1 LTIPSWQPPLRSPLS
16 RETKRPLRVF
26 RCITDILAKYF
37 FGIKHCSHTSHQQ
50 ARGSEKRDDEERK
63 LEQLRMALVGMLPRL
78 RRFGTALT
86 GSAAD
91 GDDLVQASCERA
103 LQRVGQ
109 LRVEDRLDGWMYSIM
124 RSVWIDELRARRVRR
139 HEPIETAEAVVGD
152 HGEQTTEG
160 RLTLA
165 SVRRALAEL
174 PDEQRTVLVLVCVD
188 GLSYREAA
196 DVLGIAIGTVMS
208 RLARG
213 REALHDKLDE
223 RPAGIGTVRRL
234 GREQ

>member
-1 LTIPSWQPPLRSPLS
+1 
-16 RETKRPLRVF
+16 
-26 RCITDILAKYF
+26 
-37 FGIKHCSHTSHQQ
+37 
-50 ARGSEKRDDEERK
+50 
-63 LEQLRMALVGMLPRL
+63 MLPRL

-91 GDDLVQASCERA
+91 GDDLVQATCERA
-103 LQRVGQ
+103 LERVDQ

-139 HEPIETAEAVVGD
+139 HEPIETAEAVIGD
-152 HGEQTTEG
+152 HGEKTAEG

-165 SVRRALAEL
+165 SVRRALGEL
-174 PDEQRTVLVLVCVD
+174 PDDQRTVLVLVCVD
-188 GLSYREAA
+188 GLSYKEAA

-213 REALHDKLDE
+213 RLALHDKLGE
-223 RPAGIGTVRRL
+223 RASGNGTVRRL
-234 GREQ
+234 GRQQ

>member
-1 LTIPSWQPPLRSPLS
+1 
-16 RETKRPLRVF
+16 
-26 RCITDILAKYF
+26 
-37 FGIKHCSHTSHQQ
+37 
-50 ARGSEKRDDEERK
+50 
-63 LEQLRMALVGMLPRL
+63 MLPRL

-91 GDDLVQASCERA
+91 CDDLVQAACERA

-109 LRVEDRLDGWMYSIM
+109 LRVEERFDGWMYSIM

-152 HGEQTTEG
+152 QGEQTTEG
-160 RLTLA
+160 RLTLTL
-165 SVRRALAEL
+165 VRRALAEL
-174 PDEQRTVLVLVCVD
+174 PDDQRTVLILVCVD

-213 REALHDKLDE
+213 RQALHDKLDE
-223 RPAGIGTVRRL
+223 RPAVIGRVRRL
-234 GREQ
+234 GCEQ

>member
-1 LTIPSWQPPLRSPLS
+1 
-16 RETKRPLRVF
+16 
-26 RCITDILAKYF
+26 
-37 FGIKHCSHTSHQQ
+37 
-50 ARGSEKRDDEERK
+50 
-63 LEQLRMALVGMLPRL
+63 MLPRL

-91 GDDLVQASCERA
+91 GDDDDVVQASCERA
-103 LQRVGQ
+103 LQRAGE
-109 LRVEDRLDGWMYSIM
+109 LRAEDRLDAWVYSIM
-124 RSVWIDELRARRVRR
+124 RSVWIDELRVRR

-152 HGEQTTEG
+152 QGEQTTEG

-165 SVRRALAEL
+165 KVRRGLAEL
-174 PDEQRTVLVLVCVD
+174 PDDQRTVLVLVCVD
-188 GLSYREAA
+188 GLSYRETA

-213 REALHDKLDE
+213 RLALHEKLDE
-223 RPAGIGTVRRL
+223 RPAGSGTVRRL

>member
-1 LTIPSWQPPLRSPLS
+1 
-16 RETKRPLRVF
+16 
-26 RCITDILAKYF
+26 
-37 FGIKHCSHTSHQQ
+37 
-50 ARGSEKRDDEERK
+50 
-63 LEQLRMALVGMLPRL
+63 MLPRL

-103 LQRVGQ
+103 LQRAVQ
-109 LRVEDRLDGWMYSIM
+109 LRDEDRLDAWMYGIM
-124 RSVWIDELRARRVRR
+124 RSVWVDELRARRVRR
-139 HEPIETAEAVVGD
+139 HEPIETAGTVVGD

-165 SVRRALAEL
+165 TVRRGLAEL
-174 PDEQRTVLVLVCVD
+174 PDDQRTVLVLVCVD

-213 REALHDKLDE
+213 RQALHHKLND
-223 RPAGIGTVRRL
+223 RPAGHGMVRRL
-234 GREQ
+234 GYEP